1 MGTKSLFW
9 MGVLAMTIYSLA
21 VFGSS
26 ALAGPKDQARGT
38 CSQKEYVDENGDGVC
53 DHFVDADNDGVCDV
67 KHARQ
72 GHRRG
77 AEGKGQGQGR
87 CTGSARCPNFV
98 DANNDGV
105 NDNFIDENSDGVC
118 DNKGKGGQCK
128 GQCPNYVDAN
138 NDGVNDNF
146 IDENND
152 GVCDNKGQRG
162 QGQCQGNQRGAGL
175 GLGKN
180 FIDEDGDG
188 KCDNPQ
194 AGNRWGGQRRG
205 ACKN

>member
-9 MGVLAMTIYSLA
+9 AGMLAMTIFSLA

-26 ALAGPKDQARGT
+26 VVAGPKDQARGT

-87 CTGSARCPNFV
+87 CTGSAQCPNFV

-118 DNKGKGGQCK
+118 DNKGKGGNCK
-128 GQCPNYVDAN
+128 GPELLSCRGLYRCYLFPSKR
-138 NDGVNDNF
+138 DN
-146 IDENND
+146 
-152 GVCDNKGQRG
+152 
-162 QGQCQGNQRGAGL
+162 
-175 GLGKN
+175 
-180 FIDEDGDG
+180 
-188 KCDNPQ
+188 
-194 AGNRWGGQRRG
+194 
-205 ACKN
+205 